1 MFCAH
6 KTILAESEPNSYF
19 VGWMLVDWTEL
30 QLSGSKLELH
40 GPKTGWMGQKEQQ
53 GREGRTPPIRSDEN
67 LDDAFGWK
75 RRVIL
80 HRFTVLP
87 FIKLNSYFWYSFH
100 IFLVVCPPYLYI
112 STSSTFL
119 YVFLFFYNFISLYE
133 RLYLFQ
139 SP

>member
-1 MFCAH
+1 
-6 KTILAESEPNSYF
+6 
-19 VGWMLVDWTEL
+19 
-30 QLSGSKLELH
+30 
-40 GPKTGWMGQKEQQ
+40 MGQKEQQ

-119 YVFLFFYNFISLYE
+119 YVFLFFTPSFLYMNDFTFSNHHKSGHVQ
-133 RLYLFQ
+133 L
-139 SP
+139 